1 MITILYLLPDLC
13 EIDTFTISECDDFV
27 EGKNDLE
34 GVLQDVGLLQGAAV
48 LGDYSVDKKILG
60 ITFSQFWNFKM
71 KLIYK
76 IIHDDQ

>member
-48 LGDYSVDKKILG
+48 LGDHSEEKKILA
-60 ITFSQFWNFKM
+60 ITLGQFWNLKM
-71 KLIYK
+71 KLK
-76 IIHDDQ
+76 